1 MTMFHINSKGVPAIC
16 KAKKGNC
23 PFGGQSGTD
32 NHFSTLEEA
41 QEKADATHEEE
52 FGLLSINTNGE
63 TSYSIDDFIEDEEK
77 TDNVNES
84 IFIMENGVM
93 ISGQYDMGMRGIDHN
108 CIIGVAPD
116 DIENHA
122 DKWDYIH
129 HKHNVVRIV
138 NETGVA
144 LIGKNQE
151 LNEDQLSLLED
162 YNIQRY

>member
-1 MTMFHINSKGVPAIC
+1 MAIFHINSQGAPAVC
-16 KAKKGNC
+16 KAEKGIC
-23 PFGGQSGTD
+23 PFGGESGKD
-32 NHFSTLEEA
+32 NHFGSLEEA
-41 QEKADATHEEE
+41 QEKADAIHEKE

-63 TSYSIDDFIEDEEK
+63 TSYTIDEFLEDEEK
-77 TDNVNES
+77 TDSVDEA
-84 IFIMENGVM
+84 IFIMEDGSM
-93 ISGQYDMGMRGIDHN
+93 ISGQYDMGIRGNDHN
-108 CIIGVAPD
+108 CIIDVAPD

-162 YNIQRY
+162 YDIQRY